1 MRNKIICFYLL
12 FMLFN
17 FSFAAEK
24 ANNNYP
30 IKKQVLINEGKILLK
45 LDAANLV
52 EGFKDGVVTF
62 VIKPSH
68 IDQSTEIILKKVTSK
83 INQKGIAQAILPI
96 NDLLPTK
103 YRFQIRVA
111 DRDKTVFEHE
121 EFFEVVPNQHR
132 SG

>member
-17 FSFAAEK
+17 FSLAAEK

-30 IKKQVLINEGKILLK
+30 IKKQALINEEKILLK

-52 EGFKDGVVTF
+52 EGFKDRVVTF

-68 IDQSTEIILKKVTSK
+68 IDQSTEIILKKSL
-83 INQKGIAQAILPI
+83 QKL
-96 NDLLPTK
+96 
-103 YRFQIRVA
+103 IRKV
-111 DRDKTVFEHE
+111 
-121 EFFEVVPNQHR
+121 
-132 SG
+132 